1 MVAGGRTG
9 HDRPGPGEETA
20 RQLMAAYPK
29 CMRQGLRWLR
39 RSCPAMPPTWHEW
52 IAEEAFHRTAK
63 QWLANPSL
71 AGRELVPYYLTVVR
85 NLVADHARAGRP
97 VPIPRAPDGLQ
108 AGTRPWAEEACDDTS
123 LLETV
128 VIPAIRTMRPGQRRT
143 VVEMQSGGA
152 DDTAIATA
160 LGIPR
165 KQVQI
170 QRVRAIKELRQKL
183 RKLIRPERRMGR
195 RGERKSGE

>member
-1 MVAGGRTG
+1 MVAGSRSE
-9 HDRPGPGEETA
+9 PGPDEETA
-20 RQLMAAYPK
+20 RLVMAQHPK

-39 RSCPAMPPTWHEW
+39 RRCPVMPPAQHAE
-52 IAEEAFHRTAK
+52 IAEEAFYRTTMR
-63 QWLANPSL
+63 WLADPSL

-85 NLVADHARAGRP
+85 NLVADEARAGRP
-97 VPIPRAPDGLQ
+97 VPIPRAPDGLEAGARVWTEQ
-108 AGTRPWAEEACDDTS
+108 AHDDTT

-128 VIPAIRTMRPGQRRT
+128 VIPAIRTMRQGQRRQ

-183 RKLIRPERRMGR
+183 RKLIRPTGRMGR
-195 RGERKSGE
+195 RGERDSGE

>member
-1 MVAGGRTG
+1 M
-9 HDRPGPGEETA
+9 
-20 RQLMAAYPK
+20 LAAYPK

-39 RSCPAMPPTWHEW
+39 RRCPAMPPTWQEG
-52 IAEEAFHRTAK
+52 IAEEAFYRTATR
-63 QWLANPSL
+63 WLADPSL
-71 AGRELVPYYLTVVR
+71 AGREVVPYYLTVVR
-85 NLVADHARAGRP
+85 NLVADQARAGRP
-97 VPIPRAPDGLQ
+97 VPIPRAPDSLQ
-108 AGTRPWAEEACDDTS
+108 SGVQPWKGQLHDDTA

-160 LGIPR
+160 MGIPR

-183 RKLIRPERRMGR
+183 RKLIRPAGRMR
-195 RGERKSGE
+195 QRGERDSGE

>member
-1 MVAGGRTG
+1 
-9 HDRPGPGEETA
+9 
-20 RQLMAAYPK
+20 
-29 CMRQGLRWLR
+29 MRQGLRWLR
-39 RSCPAMPPTWHEW
+39 RRCPSMPPTWHEW
-52 IAEEAFHRTAK
+52 VAEESFYRTAK
-63 QWLANPSL
+63 RWLSEPSL
-71 AGRELVPYYLTVVR
+71 AGREVAPYYLTVVR
-85 NLVADHARAGRP
+85 NTVADEARAGRP
-97 VPIPRAPDGLQ
+97 VPIPRAPDSLQ
-108 AGTRPWAEEACDDTS
+108 AGVRPWTEPREDSS
-123 LLETV
+123 LLEAV

-183 RKLIRPERRMGR
+183 RKLIRPPGRMRR
-195 RGERKSGE
+195 RGEGDSGE

>member
-1 MVAGGRTG
+1 
-9 HDRPGPGEETA
+9 
-20 RQLMAAYPK
+20 
-29 CMRQGLRWLR
+29 MRQGLRWLSR
-39 RSCPAMPPTWHEW
+39 RCPVMTPTRQAE
-52 IAEEAFHRTAK
+52 IAEEAFYRTTK
-63 QWLANPSL
+63 RWLADPSL

-85 NLVADHARAGRP
+85 NLVADEARAGRP
-97 VPIPRAPDGLQ
+97 VPIPRSPDSLDAGVRVWTEQ
-108 AGTRPWAEEACDDTS
+108 AHDDTT
-123 LLETV
+123 LLDAV

-160 LGIPR
+160 MGIPR

-183 RKLIRPERRMGR
+183 RKLIRPSGRTGR
-195 RGERKSGE
+195 RGERDSGE

>member
-1 MVAGGRTG
+1 MVAGSRPGPG
-9 HDRPGPGEETA
+9 PGPGEEA
-20 RQLMAAYPK
+20 AELVMAEYRD

-39 RSCPAMPPTWHEW
+39 RRCPAMPPTWQEW
-52 IAEEAFHRTAK
+52 IAEEAFYRTATR
-63 QWLANPSL
+63 WLADPSL
-71 AGRELVPYYLTVVR
+71 AGRELVPYYLAVVR
-85 NLVADHARAGRP
+85 NLVADQARAGRP

-108 AGTRPWAEEACDDTS
+108 SGMRPWAEQVHDDAA

-160 LGIPR
+160 MGIPR

-170 QRVRAIKELRQKL
+170 QRVRAIKELREKL
-183 RKLIRPERRMGR
+183 RKLIRPAGRTGR
-195 RGERKSGE
+195 RGERDSGE